1 MKTEYEKVLLPGSVQ
16 QELEKLRTQAVADAA
31 EIARLQSGFDEL
43 KKMAFNLKTDVLRE
57 NHVEYD
63 KGWKDC
69 ATSFYQELN
78 RITGVEK

>member
-1 MKTEYEKVLLPGSVQ
+1 MKTEYEKVLLPNSVQ

-43 KKMAFNLKTDVLRE
+43 KQWAEETISIDSTD
-57 NHVEYD
+57 
-63 KGWKDC
+63 
-69 ATSFYQELN
+69 SFDMGMDVVCNSLIRRIN